1 MNGWRFGLAV
11 GMGVVLLAGKWEGP
25 WAAFGAA
32 GQAEPLL
39 QAAERVRPI
48 AAPVPAAAQR
58 ESARGAGQGLVR
70 ETLIDGFDYS
80 DADSARRAWR
90 AEGQTP
96 AVELFQEAGKRG
108 IQFAV
113 PFAERPKLERT
124 VHDRQVSLDLA
135 AAGGFVLELAVEPT
149 ETAGHLSLYF
159 RSGAGWYAAGKNVRQ
174 TGWQTLHFSKAEFRI
189 EGQPTG
195 WRKIDGIRISIWR
208 GANQNGQCRL
218 ARLAALQR
226 PIALVIPAGRGQ
238 KRSDEIDTARET
250 AERVAELLADLG
262 LGADAVEDA
271 DLPHG
276 ALGDRK
282 VALLAYLPRV
292 EGSTLEAL
300 ETYVQKGGK
309 LIVCYSLPPRLAKL
323 LGLKNPKYLPQS
335 RPGQFAQ
342 IRLEAADAAG
352 LPSLVRQASWNITA
366 AEPEGYGARVIGW
379 WLDDRGQATGQPAL
393 LLSERGA
400 FFTHI
405 ILPDDPEGKK
415 QMLAA
420 LLGHLAPPL
429 WREMAQAAVGRIGQ
443 VGHLSDRPSVEK
455 FLADA
460 QKTLSAEEQKELA
473 DRLARLAEAEKKL
486 SAVQAAGDGPAVIES
501 ARQVRE
507 ALVQAYVAAQ
517 PSPQREG
524 RAIWNHSGAGAYEG
538 DWERTAKELAAA
550 GFNMVL
556 PNMLWAGLA
565 HYPSQLLPQSNTFKQ
580 HGDQAAQC
588 VAACH
593 RYGLE
598 VHVWKVNWNLS
609 TAPKDFLEKMRSAGR
624 TQIAVDGKPID
635 WLCPSHP
642 ENFQLERD
650 SMLEVLRKYPIDG
663 LHFDYI
669 RYPHGQ
675 ACYCPGCRERFEKER
690 GAKVTHWPED
700 CYRGPL
706 REEYRTWRCRQI
718 TRLVEA
724 VRQEAKKIRPEAK
737 ISAAV
742 FGAYPDCR
750 ESVGQ
755 DWAAWVQAGL
765 LDFVCPMDYTQNDL
779 EFQNLVRRQLELVGG
794 RAPVYPGIGAWR
806 LTPDRT
812 VGQVYLARQLGAQG
826 FTIFNL
832 DLQSIQ
838 THAPAI
844 GAGAGR
850 HKAAPFH
857 RTSSSPQ

>member
-1 MNGWRFGLAV
+1 MKARRFGLAI
-11 GMGVVLLAGKWEGP
+11 GVAVALLAGDGRWP
-25 WAAFGAA
+25 WAVMGEA
-32 GQAEPLL
+32 GQPK
-39 QAAERVRPI
+39 RPMS
-48 AAPVPAAAQR
+48 VK
-58 ESARGAGQGLVR
+58 ES
-70 ETLIDGFDYS
+70 LIDGFDYA
-80 DADSARRAWR
+80 DADSAQRAWR

-96 AVELFQEAGKRG
+96 AVQPFQEAGKRG

-113 PFAERPKLERT
+113 PFAELPKLVRT
-124 VHDRQVSLDLA
+124 VHDRQAQLDLA
-135 AAGGFVLELAVEPT
+135 AAGGFALELAVQPPEVV
-149 ETAGHLSLYF
+149 GHLSLYF
-159 RSGAGWYAAGKNVRQ
+159 RSGAGWYAAGKGLRQ
-174 TGWQTLHFSKAEFRI
+174 TGWQTLYFSKADFGV
-189 EGQPTG
+189 EGQPAG
-195 WRKIDGIRISIWR
+195 WHKIDGIRISIWR
-208 GANQNGQCRL
+208 GTGQNGLCRL
-218 ARLAALQR
+218 ARLAALQH
-226 PIALVIPAGRGQ
+226 PIALVIPAGRGKKQ
-238 KRSDEIDTARET
+238 LDEMDTARET
-250 AERVAELLADLG
+250 ASRVAEMLADLG

-276 ALGDRK
+276 ALGDRQAA
-282 VALLAYLPRV
+282 VLAYLPRMEEPV
-292 EGSTLEAL
+292 LEAL
-300 ETYVQKGGK
+300 EAYVQKGGK

-323 LGLKNPKYLPQS
+323 LGLKNPKYVRES
-335 RPGQFAQ
+335 RHGQFAQ
-342 IRLEAADAAG
+342 VRLEAPEVAW
-352 LPSLVRQASWNITA
+352 LPRLVRQTSWNITT
-366 AEPEGYGARVIGW
+366 AEPESYGARVIGR
-379 WLDDRGQATGQPAL
+379 WLDDWDQPTGLPAL

-400 FFTHI
+400 FFSHI

-420 LLGHLAPPL
+420 LLGYLVPSL
-429 WREMAQAAVGRIGQ
+429 WREMAQAAIERIGQ
-443 VGHLSDRPSVEK
+443 VGHLADRASVEK
-455 FLADA
+455 FLAES
-460 QKTLSAEEQKELA
+460 QKALPAEAQKELA
-473 DRLARLAEAEKKL
+473 QRLARLAEVDKKL
-486 SAVQAAGDGPAVIES
+486 AAVQAAGKGPEIIET
-501 ARQVRE
+501 ARQVGE
-507 ALVQAYVAAQ
+507 ALVQAYLVAQ

-538 DWERTAKELAAA
+538 DWDRTAKELAAA

-565 HYPSQLLPQSNTFKQ
+565 HYPSELLPQSKLCKE
-580 HGDQAAQC
+580 HGDQVAQC

-609 TAPKDFLEKMRSAGR
+609 TAPKDFLEKMQSAGR
-624 TQIAVDGKPID
+624 TQVSVDGKPID

-650 SMLEVLRKYPIDG
+650 TMLEVLRKYPIDG

-675 ACYCPGCRERFEKER
+675 ACYCQGCRERFEKER
-690 GAKVTHWPED
+690 GAKVARWPED
-700 CYRGPL
+700 CYQGPL
-706 REEYRTWRCRQI
+706 RQEYRAWRCRQI

-724 VRQEAKKIRPEAK
+724 VRQEAKRIRPGMK

-765 LDFVCPMDYTQNDL
+765 LDFVCPMDYTQSDL
-779 EFQNLVRRQLELVGG
+779 EFQNLVRRQLERVGG
-794 RAPVYPGIGAWR
+794 RIPVYPGIGAWR
-806 LTPDRT
+806 LPPDRT

-832 DLQSIQ
+832 DNESIQ
-838 THAPAI
+838 THVPAI

-850 HKAAPFH
+850 QRATPLHH
-857 RTSSSPQ
+857 TGSSSQ